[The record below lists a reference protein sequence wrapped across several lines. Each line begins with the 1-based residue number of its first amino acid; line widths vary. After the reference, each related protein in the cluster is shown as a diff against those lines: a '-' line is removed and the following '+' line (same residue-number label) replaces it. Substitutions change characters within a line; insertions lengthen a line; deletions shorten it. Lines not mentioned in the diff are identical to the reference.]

1 MRPRLVWLAL
11 LGLLLLPK
19 EGSAQGRVL
28 TGTVTDSATGAAI
41 AGATVTIEGTRL
53 GAYAK
58 DNGSFI
64 IPNAPDGE
72 FVLLVRYIG
81 YKRRSI
87 RVAEGE
93 TNVDIAIVRDFLKL
107 EEIVVTG
114 QATGVEK
121 QNLPNAVA
129 TVSADELVRAP
140 AQTLE
145 SALQGKVAGAYIQA
159 NGGAPGGGLQVNL
172 RGVSTINAGSD
183 PLFVV
188 DGIVV
193 SNAAIPNGQNAVT
206 AAAAGG
212 NASNQDNPVNRIADL
227 NPADIERIEILKGA
241 SAAAIYGSKATNG
254 VVIITTKRGQVGKPQ
269 FNFTQRFGFS
279 EISRKLGQ
287 RVFGDSAEAFSV
299 YTDSTRVRD
308 FFVPGKR
315 VDYEDLLYGRKGL
328 TTETEA
334 SITGGTEQ
342 TKYFISG
349 LVNNDQG
356 IALNSGYK
364 KQGVRVN
371 LDQTL
376 SSRINVSVST
386 NLIHSQADRAL
397 SNNDNS
403 GTSPGLVLPFTPSFF
418 DPRPVNGIYPVNPF
432 ERSNPL
438 QTLALLKNNEDVW
451 RALGTI
457 TTRVSLLARE
467 TQRLNV
473 TVIGGADY
481 FSQRN
486 DFLSPPELQ
495 FEPNDGQ
502 PGTVVLGK
510 ASNLS
515 TNLAV
520 NAAHN
525 FVPLSK
531 SFDATTSVGV
541 QYEDRELNATS
552 NVGRTLVSGQSSPD
566 QAASRD
572 VSQFINKVRDFGIY
586 GQEEVLL
593 LDRKLLLTA
602 GIRADRS
609 SSNGNTDKYFAY
621 PKAATSYRVIKP
633 MGGLDE
639 VKLRLAYGETG
650 NQPIFGAKF
659 TPDTS
664 LTTDGR
670 IGTLPSPRLGAADIR
685 PERQKEIETGFD
697 AQIANGRAQ
706 LSVSVYQRRI
716 TDLLLEQTLAPST
729 GYATRIFNSGGV
741 LRNRGLEIGLQL
753 IPVQSSA
760 VYWVFGTTFSMN
772 RSKVTTL
779 PIPTFQTGGFGTSL
793 GSFQIE
799 QGKSATQIIGL
810 VNGVPKAIGDAYPDF
825 QMGFSND
832 VEFHRFR
839 LGMQWDLK
847 KGGDVVNLTRLLFD
861 AGQNSADKAD
871 GGAARIGEWGAGNT
885 KVYLED
891 GSYFKMREISL
902 SYDLPEHL
910 VAAMFGGNSRYA
922 RLTLSG
928 RNLIHFYGYSGYD
941 PEVSNFGNQPIVR
954 NIDVAPYPPSR
965 SFFFSVDVGF

>member
-11 LGLLLLPK
+11 CGLLLLSR
-19 EGSAQGRVL
+19 ESYAQGRVL
-28 TGTVTDSATGAAI
+28 TGTVRDSATSGPV

-53 GAYAK
+53 GAYTK
-58 DNGSFI
+58 DNGTFLI
-64 IPNAPDGE
+64 TNVPEGE
-72 FVLLVRYIG
+72 LVLLVRFIG
-81 YKRRSI
+81 YKRRTVRI
-87 RVAEGE
+87 GADE
-93 TNVDIAIVRDFLKL
+93 TQVDVSVVRDFLKL

-129 TVSADELVRAP
+129 TVSSDELVRAP

-145 SALQGKVAGAYIQA
+145 SALQGKVPGAYIQQ
-159 NGGAPGGGLQVNL
+159 NGGAPGGGIQVNL
-172 RGVSTINAGSD
+172 RGISTINAGAD

-193 SNAAIPNGQNAVT
+193 SNAAIANGQNAVT

-227 NPADIERIEILKGA
+227 NPADIDRIEILKGG

-269 FNFTQRFGFS
+269 FNITQRFGFS
-279 EISRKLGQ
+279 SIAKKLGQ
-287 RVFGDSAEAFSV
+287 RVFNDTTEAFSV
-299 YTDSTRVRD
+299 YDSNLVRQY
-308 FFVPGKR
+308 FVPGKR
-315 VDYEDLLYGRKGL
+315 VDWEELLYGQKGL
-328 TTETEA
+328 SSETEA
-334 SITGGTEQ
+334 SVTGGTEQ

-349 LVNNDQG
+349 LVNHDEG
-356 IALNSGYK
+356 IAVGSGYK
-364 KQGVRVN
+364 KQGLRVN
-371 LDQTL
+371 LDQVL
-376 SSRINVSVST
+376 SDRVNLSVST
-386 NLIHSQADRAL
+386 NVIHTNSDRAL

-418 DPRPVNGIYPVNPF
+418 DPRPKNGVYPVNPF

-438 QTLALLKNNEDVW
+438 QTLSLIKNNEDVW
-451 RALGTI
+451 RALGTV
-457 TTRVSLLARE
+457 TARVSLLQRE

-473 TVIGGADY
+473 TAIGGADY

-486 DFLSPPELQ
+486 DFLSPPQLQ
-495 FEPNDGQ
+495 YEPNDGQ

-515 TNLAV
+515 TNIAL

-525 FVPLSK
+525 YTPVSK
-531 SFDATTSVGV
+531 ALDATTSFGV
-541 QYEDRELNATS
+541 QYEDRELNATGI
-552 NVGRTLVSGQSSPD
+552 VGRTLVAGQSSPT

-572 VSQFINKVRDFGIY
+572 VSQGINKVRDFGFF
-586 GQEEVLL
+586 GQEELL
-593 LDRKLLLTA
+593 VMDRRLLLTVGA
-602 GIRADRS
+602 RFDRS
-609 SSNGNTDKYFAY
+609 SSNGNPDKFFAY
-621 PKAATSYRVIKP
+621 PKAATSYRIGRP
-633 MGGLDE
+633 IGGVDE
-639 VKLRLAYGETG
+639 LKVRLAYGETG

-670 IGTLPSPRLGAADIR
+670 VGTLVSQRLGDPDIR

-697 AQIANGRAQ
+697 AQLAGGRGQ
-706 LSVSVYQRRI
+706 LSFTVYQRRI

-741 LRNRGLEIGLQL
+741 LRNRGVEIGLQL
-753 IPVQSSA
+753 VPVQSSA
-760 VYWVFGTTFSMN
+760 LYWVFGTTFSLN
-772 RSKVTTL
+772 RSKITSL
-779 PIPTFQTGGFGTSL
+779 PIPPFQTGGFGTSL
-793 GSFQIE
+793 GVFQIE
-799 QGKSATQIIGL
+799 KGKSATQIIGL
-810 VNGVPKAIGDAYPDF
+810 VNGQQQAIGDAYPDF

-832 VEFHRFR
+832 VEWKRFR
-839 LGMQWDLK
+839 LGMQWDWK
-847 KGGDVVNLTRLLFD
+847 QGGDVINLTRLLFD
-861 AGQNSADKAD
+861 AGQNSADVPD
-871 GGAARIGEWGAGNT
+871 GGAARVGKWAAGNT

-891 GSYFKMREISL
+891 GSYLKMRELSL
-902 SYDLPEHL
+902 SYDLPQK
-910 VAAMFGGNSRYA
+910 VVGAMFGGGARYA

-928 RNLIHFYGYSGYD
+928 RNLIRIAGYSGYD
-941 PEVSNFGNQPIVR
+941 PEVSNFGNQAIVR